1 MRKKYRVY
9 EYWKTGV
16 NGKVENKSMNEPK
29 FNKNIYRKDPFSPPI
44 SEQAGE
50 KVSIRDAIIGIYIM
64 SCVGY
69 CSFAIIKFVFLKLI
83 S

>member
-16 NGKVENKSMNEPK
+16 NGKIENKYMNEPK
-29 FNKNIYRKDPFSPPI
+29 FNKNIYRDDPFSSPTKPKGNLKDI
-44 SEQAGE
+44 LLGC
-50 KVSIRDAIIGIYIM
+50 YLM
-64 SCVGY
+64 SCAGY
-69 CSFAIIKFVFLKLI
+69 CTYNIIKFVFLKLI